1 MDLQQNTLYLTTPGS
16 YVARD
21 HLTLQVEVPVYPEDL
36 APEERTR
43 DKAADWRK
51 VSIPIHHLE
60 SLCIFGAS
68 TISPPA
74 LDLCWE
80 HGVAVNYLSLFGHL
94 QARMTGV
101 ADTSVM
107 LRRTQFR
114 AADDP
119 ARCAS
124 IARQIIGG
132 KIQNSRNS
140 LLRAAR
146 ETDADDRRAR
156 LEETTDALARQIHE
170 LGTLQVPSPQKSGRA
185 TLPRSPVHELGALQ
199 IPSPEES
206 GRATLP
212 RSPIQQLGTLQVPS
226 PEESGRATL
235 PRSPTQQ
242 LGALQVPSAEESG
255 RATLPRSPIQQLG
268 DVQVSSPSP
277 GGEGGGEGE
286 PAIPASSGHAAL
298 LDRLRGAEGMASS
311 RYFSVFSLT
320 LKQQQNEFAFSTR
333 SRRPPRDRINCL
345 LSFLYA
351 LVRHDCIAGLTAAG
365 LDPFVGFLHVDRPNR
380 PSLALDLMEEFRPWL
395 ADRLAITLVNRQQI
409 GPEHFKEREGGAV
422 EFTEKGR
429 KLVIT
434 AYQQRKQETLNH
446 PLLDQNLRIAQMPFI
461 QARVLARHLR
471 GDIPDYVPLI
481 PK

>member
-1 MDLQQNTLYLTTPGS
+1 MDIQQNTLYLTTPGT

-21 HLTLQVEVPVYPEDL
+21 HLTLQVEVPVYPESL

-43 DKAADWRK
+43 DKASDWRK

-60 SLCIFGAS
+60 SICVFGAA
-68 TISPPA
+68 IVSPPA

-101 ADTSVM
+101 ADTSVT

-114 AADDP
+114 AADDR
-119 ARCAS
+119 AKCAG
-124 IARQIIGG
+124 IARQIIAG
-132 KIQNSRNS
+132 KLQNSRNS

-146 ETDADDRRAR
+146 ETGSDDHRAR
-156 LEETTDALARQIHE
+156 LEETTGALARQIQE
-170 LGTLQVPSPQKSGRA
+170 LGKVEISAANSPLDQFR
-185 TLPRSPVHELGALQ
+185 
-199 IPSPEES
+199 
-206 GRATLP
+206 
-212 RSPIQQLGTLQVPS
+212 GT
-226 PEESGRATL
+226 
-235 PRSPTQQ
+235 
-242 LGALQVPSAEESG
+242 
-255 RATLPRSPIQQLG
+255 
-268 DVQVSSPSP
+268 
-277 GGEGGGEGE
+277 
-286 PAIPASSGHAAL
+286 
-298 LDRLRGAEGMASS
+298 EGMASS

-320 LKQQQNEFAFSTR
+320 LKQQQDEFAFSTR

-395 ADRLAITLVNRQQI
+395 ADRLAITLINRQQL
-409 GPEHFKEREGGAV
+409 GPEHFKAREGGAV

>member
-1 MDLQQNTLYLTTPGS
+1 MNIQQNTLYLTTPGS

-21 HLTLQVEVPVYPEDL
+21 HLTLQVEVPVYPEEL

-43 DKAADWRK
+43 DKASDWRK

-60 SLCIFGAS
+60 SVCIFGAS

-74 LDLCWE
+74 LDLCWK

-101 ADTSVM
+101 ADTSVT

-119 ARCAS
+119 AKCAS
-124 IARQIIGG
+124 IARQIIAG

-146 ETDADDRRAR
+146 ETDSDDRRAR
-156 LEETTDALARQIHE
+156 LEETTDALARQIQE
-170 LGTLQVPSPQKSGRA
+170 LGKVRIDGSDDLPDPSRDGAALASSLSSGERVGVRA
-185 TLPRSPVHELGALQ
+185 GNPP
-199 IPSPEES
+199 
-206 GRATLP
+206 
-212 RSPIQQLGTLQVPS
+212 
-226 PEESGRATL
+226 
-235 PRSPTQQ
+235 
-242 LGALQVPSAEESG
+242 
-255 RATLPRSPIQQLG
+255 
-268 DVQVSSPSP
+268 SSPLA
-277 GGEGGGEGE
+277 GGSN
-286 PAIPASSGHAAL
+286 PL

-320 LKQQQNEFAFSTR
+320 LKQQQDEFAFSIR

-395 ADRLAITLVNRQQI
+395 ADRLAITLINRQQL

-434 AYQQRKQETLNH
+434 AYQQRKQENLNH

-471 GDIPDYVPLI
+471 GDIPDYVPLV